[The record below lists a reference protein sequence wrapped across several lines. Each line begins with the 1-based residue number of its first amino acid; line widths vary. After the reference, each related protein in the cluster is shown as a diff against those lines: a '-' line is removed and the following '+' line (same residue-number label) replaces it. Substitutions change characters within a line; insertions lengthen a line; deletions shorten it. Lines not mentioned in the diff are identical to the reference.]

1 MLQKDD
7 AWLKLLFDYHKAILP
22 TWDFGM
28 GANWLKANSKVI
40 VSIHDRYNS
49 MMGTLPCIVPLC
61 YSSPLMEKATT
72 PIK

>member
-1 MLQKDD
+1 LV
-7 AWLKLLFDYHKAILP
+7 
-22 TWDFGM
+22 FGM